1 MRPLSPAC
9 GNVRTR
15 KRTNFFAF
23 VLKIFT
29 IYGAY
34 AIIFCVK
41 KLILSAACAAALALT
56 CYAGIGTEY
65 AAAESSADT
74 VYPDFVSTLDEG
86 GFSAYAVG
94 DGSFAFARDT
104 RLYIYEGGVLSPSEQ
119 GSGYIYEGGVMDAPE
134 GQTCAYEHSTAIT
147 GLGYIEGKVAF
158 SDGTDT
164 YIYADGEV
172 AASSSALPPESDG
185 IITNGSLA
193 YSIRSDG
200 MLSVTDMTDFAEGL
214 PEGRYS
220 SLKLAGGKVYALLDG
235 GLCAIEGSE
244 IDDISVVRFTFRY
257 TDVSQEHTIAVGD
270 SAALLKAG
278 TAVCRATVPAGQYVT
293 AIDLSRLD
301 GQYFIVDEDASPS
314 TRPAETDTEALVLCT
329 TGNADIIAIGNE
341 TYITRSLGEKTEY
354 GLSAP
359 PFENA
364 QLNYPAGMYS
374 MPCMNEATQLLRLDP
389 GEKVKVEGMI
399 SAVEGGA
406 LIADFCKV
414 TYTAD
419 DGTSVTGYIAEDF
432 LTVYNFT
439 GEDGQFSDPTP
450 PDDYSEDD
458 VVLTV
463 VLVIV
468 IVVLVIACVAYLAYA
483 SGANRRQKRQ
493 EPEDED
499 TMNEEE

>member
-1 MRPLSPAC
+1 MKKSVLIIGIGRLGGHLAEKMQDLGHDVIALDSKEESINKIA
-9 GNVRTR
+9 GHFDDARIADY
-15 KRTNFFAF
+15 TNED
-23 VLKIFT
+23 VLRALDIPSFDLCFIT
-29 IYGAY
+29 VGDDFEASMITTLLL
-34 AIIFCVK
+34 K
-41 KLILSAACAAALALT
+41 KLGAKYVAAR
-56 CYAGIGTEY
+56 
-65 AAAESSADT
+65 
-74 VYPDFVSTLDEG
+74 
-86 GFSAYAVG
+86 
-94 DGSFAFARDT
+94 ARDDIQCE
-104 RLYIYEGGVLSPSEQ
+104 LLK
-119 GSGYIYEGGVMDAPE
+119 
-134 GQTCAYEHSTAIT
+134 
-147 GLGYIEGKVAF
+147 KVGA
-158 SDGTDT
+158 DEI
-164 YIYADGEV
+164 IYADGEV

-200 MLSVTDMTDFAEGL
+200 MLSVTDMADFAEGL

-329 TGNADIIAIGNE
+329 TGNADIIAIGND

-374 MPCMNEATQLLRLDP
+374 MPCMNEATQLLRLEP

-499 TMNEEE
+499 TMN